1 MVEPCD
7 GLDDICL
14 LVHDDDGGSAQA
26 GLSGDQSIKVHQ
38 DFVANTEIEMNL
50 YNDVANNSEI
60 EINLYNDVANNT
72 EIEIN

>member
-7 GLDDICL
+7 GLDDVCL

-38 DFVANTEIEMNL
+38 DFVANTEIEMNWL
-50 YNDVANNSEI
+50 NEFVANTDFE
-60 EINLYNDVANNT
+60 NN
-72 EIEIN
+72 I